1 MEELLAPVLQALNQH
16 HGLAARLDLFIKLFG
31 GGEVHRDGDMS
42 RFRWYGTEGFA
53 CLFGGWA
60 SETSKEPPKLLN
72 IRPTDGENPSAIFQ
86 ASTLPVASTFNYNGQ
101 EYVVVCNETRGQ
113 SRQRMLFL
121 AVLRR
126 AVEKMSREM
135 AEMAGK

>member
-31 GGEVHRDGDMS
+31 GEEVQRDGDMS

-60 SETSKEPPKLLN
+60 NGTSREPPELLN
-72 IRPTDGENPSAIFQ
+72 TRSIDGTDPSAVFR
-86 ASTLPVASTFNYNGQ
+86 ASTLPVASTFNYNGH

-121 AVLRR
+121 AVLRM

-135 AEMAGK
+135 A